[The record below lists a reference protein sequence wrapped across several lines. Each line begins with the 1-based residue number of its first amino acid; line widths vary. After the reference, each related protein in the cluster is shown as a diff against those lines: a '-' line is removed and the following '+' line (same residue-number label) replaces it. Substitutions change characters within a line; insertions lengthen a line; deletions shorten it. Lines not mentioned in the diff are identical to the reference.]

1 MFFFLQQRING
12 IICILNSDLDFFWF
26 LIITKVKFYVDKST
40 CTKYIILT
48 NKCDKSETDK
58 QK

>member
-1 MFFFLQQRING
+1 MFFFSTATYLF
-12 IICILNSDLDFFWF
+12 LNSDLDFFWF

-40 CTKYIILT
+40 CTKYILT

>member
-12 IICILNSDLDFFWF
+12 IICIFNSDLDFFWF
-26 LIITKVKFYVDKST
+26 FIITKVKFYVDKST
-40 CTKYIILT
+40 CTKYILT

>member
-12 IICILNSDLDFFWF
+12 IICIFNSDLDFFWF

-48 NKCDKSETDK
+48 NKCDKSETD
-58 QK
+58 